1 MKKNKSY
8 ILKLTG
14 VFFFIMFFVALSSVY
29 AGETKFNQNYVPNY
43 FHAHQSGNSYSRYG
57 QMASWSTSSG
67 EISYCIEPGATF
79 SSSVTYTT
87 YSHDENDLINMIN
100 NSTAN
105 SANKINQEQ
114 LDLIK
119 LIASYGY
126 GYENHNTT
134 AYRMA
139 TQMLIW
145 RVVDTNQVFTNLNCT
160 VHDCRAVSDEE
171 VGVAD
176 EMSEI
181 MALVN
186 SHDLRPSF
194 NGTTL
199 NLKIGETVSLTDERN
214 VLGNFIVQS
223 CDNCSATI
231 SGNTLQLTATN
242 IGNFTL
248 RLSKKVSTNYNSA
261 MLFAVSSSSQNQVVV
276 GSIDPIIS
284 SISGTTTGG
293 SVEVYKTDNDTNEPL
308 DNITFKVYK
317 DNQEVC
323 EMTTNSNGYAKCDNL
338 GNGTFTL
345 VEIQTKTGYVLDSTS
360 RNFNI
365 DSNNTNV
372 TFNITNKKITG
383 SLELKKVDKDT
394 GSVPQGDASFE
405 NAVYGIYKTNGEL
418 LTTISTNKDGY
429 ASIDNI
435 YYGDYYLQEITS
447 SSGYNLDSQKYYF
460 SITQN
465 NQVIQLTSHEP
476 IKKFDFNLVKVMTD
490 GTTGVI
496 QTEENAVFDIILK
509 SSKEIVATITTDDK
523 GYASVSLP
531 VGKYEVCQTDGDA
544 GSMIADCFDIEITN
558 DDIYRVVNNGVIQ
571 ARLKVL
577 KIDSETQELIP
588 IAGIQFK
595 IKNLDTNEYV
605 CQTTDVVQC
614 VFETNDDGVLITPL
628 PLNSGNYQL
637 EEVDQKVDGYLWN
650 NVTIE
655 FSINSSS
662 NLTYDDVYG
671 SIITLEF
678 PNERVKGEII
688 INKYFEDS
696 PLSTP
701 NVKFGLYANEDI
713 YFNNVLQYSKDEL
726 VTTIE
731 VTNGKAIVSNLYLGN
746 YYVKELSIDDE
757 SYVLDSNIYYIS
769 LNYIDQYTPI
779 VSFTLDI
786 ENKLKRGNLE
796 ILKVDAE
803 TNSPLSSV
811 SFSIYDMNDILVS
824 EITTNEDGF
833 AYLEDIK
840 YGKYY
845 ILESKTQEGYILNTE
860 KVYFEI
866 VDDNQTIKIEMNN
879 TPITGDLQILKIDSE
894 TKQSLSNVL
903 FSIYDM
909 NDTLIAEVTTNEAGF
924 AYLEDIKYGKYYI
937 LESKTQEG
945 YVLNSDR
952 VYFEVTD
959 NSQIIEVEMENTPIY
974 GKLEFLKIDSETQ
987 EALAGVHI
995 EIYNMTD
1002 ELIYSG
1008 ITDELGRLEVILKYG
1023 SYYLIEKEA
1032 LDGYDLRDEAIYFDI
1047 SEQDQVISL
1056 TMENTKTVID
1066 VPITESNQSYF
1077 LEIACI
1083 SIILIAG
1090 GILFYESKNRNKK

>member
-1 MKKNKSY
+1 
-8 ILKLTG
+8 
-14 VFFFIMFFVALSSVY
+14 
-29 AGETKFNQNYVPNY
+29 
-43 FHAHQSGNSYSRYG
+43 
-57 QMASWSTSSG
+57 
-67 EISYCIEPGATF
+67 
-79 SSSVTYTT
+79 
-87 YSHDENDLINMIN
+87 
-100 NSTAN
+100 
-105 SANKINQEQ
+105 
-114 LDLIK
+114 
-119 LIASYGY
+119 
-126 GYENHNTT
+126 
-134 AYRMA
+134 
-139 TQMLIW
+139 
-145 RVVDTNQVFTNLNCT
+145 
-160 VHDCRAVSDEE
+160 
-171 VGVAD
+171 
-176 EMSEI
+176 
-181 MALVN
+181 
-186 SHDLRPSF
+186 
-194 NGTTL
+194 
-199 NLKIGETVSLTDERN
+199 
-214 VLGNFIVQS
+214 
-223 CDNCSATI
+223 
-231 SGNTLQLTATN
+231 
-242 IGNFTL
+242 
-248 RLSKKVSTNYNSA
+248 
-261 MLFAVSSSSQNQVVV
+261 
-276 GSIDPIIS
+276 
-284 SISGTTTGG
+284 
-293 SVEVYKTDNDTNEPL
+293 
-308 DNITFKVYK
+308 
-317 DNQEVC
+317 
-323 EMTTNSNGYAKCDNL
+323 
-338 GNGTFTL
+338 
-345 VEIQTKTGYVLDSTS
+345 
-360 RNFNI
+360 
-365 DSNNTNV
+365 
-372 TFNITNKKITG
+372 
-383 SLELKKVDKDT
+383 
-394 GSVPQGDASFE
+394 
-405 NAVYGIYKTNGEL
+405 
-418 LTTISTNKDGY
+418 
-429 ASIDNI
+429 
-435 YYGDYYLQEITS
+435 
-447 SSGYNLDSQKYYF
+447 
-460 SITQN
+460 
-465 NQVIQLTSHEP
+465 
-476 IKKFDFNLVKVMTD
+476 
-490 GTTGVI
+490 
-496 QTEENAVFDIILK
+496 
-509 SSKEIVATITTDDK
+509 
-523 GYASVSLP
+523 
-531 VGKYEVCQTDGDA
+531 
-544 GSMIADCFDIEITN
+544 MIADCFDIEITN

-803 TNSPLSSV
+803 TNSPLSNV
-811 SFSIYDMNDILVS
+811 SFSIYDMNDILVG

>member
-1 MKKNKSY
+1 M
-8 ILKLTG
+8 
-14 VFFFIMFFVALSSVY
+14 
-29 AGETKFNQNYVPNY
+29 
-43 FHAHQSGNSYSRYG
+43 
-57 QMASWSTSSG
+57 
-67 EISYCIEPGATF
+67 
-79 SSSVTYTT
+79 
-87 YSHDENDLINMIN
+87 
-100 NSTAN
+100 
-105 SANKINQEQ
+105 
-114 LDLIK
+114 
-119 LIASYGY
+119 
-126 GYENHNTT
+126 
-134 AYRMA
+134 
-139 TQMLIW
+139 
-145 RVVDTNQVFTNLNCT
+145 
-160 VHDCRAVSDEE
+160 
-171 VGVAD
+171 
-176 EMSEI
+176 
-181 MALVN
+181 
-186 SHDLRPSF
+186 
-194 NGTTL
+194 
-199 NLKIGETVSLTDERN
+199 
-214 VLGNFIVQS
+214 
-223 CDNCSATI
+223 
-231 SGNTLQLTATN
+231 LTA
-242 IGNFTL
+242 
-248 RLSKKVSTNYNSA
+248 
-261 MLFAVSSSSQNQVVV
+261 SSH
-276 GSIDPIIS
+276 I
-284 SISGTTTGG
+284 
-293 SVEVYKTDNDTNEPL
+293 PL
-308 DNITFKVYK
+308 AI
-317 DNQEVC
+317 
-323 EMTTNSNGYAKCDNL
+323 
-338 GNGTFTL
+338 
-345 VEIQTKTGYVLDSTS
+345 
-360 RNFNI
+360 
-365 DSNNTNV
+365 
-372 TFNITNKKITG
+372 
-383 SLELKKVDKDT
+383 
-394 GSVPQGDASFE
+394 
-405 NAVYGIYKTNGEL
+405 
-418 LTTISTNKDGY
+418 
-429 ASIDNI
+429 
-435 YYGDYYLQEITS
+435 
-447 SSGYNLDSQKYYF
+447 
-460 SITQN
+460 
-465 NQVIQLTSHEP
+465 
-476 IKKFDFNLVKVMTD
+476 
-490 GTTGVI
+490 
-496 QTEENAVFDIILK
+496 FDIILK

-531 VGKYEVCQTDGDA
+531 VGKYEVCQTDGDV

-577 KIDSETQELIP
+577 KIDSETLELIP
-588 IAGIQFK
+588 MAGIQFK

-637 EEVDQKVDGYLWN
+637 EEVNQKIDGYLWN
-650 NVTIE
+650 DVTIE

-688 INKYFEDS
+688 INKFFEDS
-696 PLSTP
+696 PLNVP
-701 NVKFGLYANEDI
+701 KVKFGLYANEDI

-731 VTNGKAIVSNLYLGN
+731 AINGKAVVSDLYLGN

-803 TNSPLSSV
+803 TNSPLSNI

-824 EITTNEDGF
+824 EVTTNEAGF

-866 VDDNQTIKIEMNN
+866 VDDNQIVEIKVKN

-894 TKQSLSNVL
+894 TKKPLSNVL

-909 NDTLIAEVTTNEAGF
+909 NDTLIAEVTTNKDGF
-924 AYLEDIKYGKYYI
+924 AYLEYIKYGKYYI

-959 NSQIIEVEMENTPIY
+959 NNQIIEVELENNPIY
-974 GKLEFLKIDSETQ
+974 GKLEFLKVDSETQ
-987 EALAGVHI
+987 EALAGVCI
-995 EIYNMTD
+995 EIYNAID
-1002 ELIYSG
+1002 ELVYSG
-1008 ITDELGRLEVILKYG
+1008 ITDELGRLEVTLKYG
-1023 SYYLIEKEA
+1023 SYYLIEKEP
-1032 LDGYDLRDEAIYFDI
+1032 LDGYDLKDEAIYFDI